1 MKDPKWKWKGYAMRS
16 WPSYDDDG
24 ITIYDYEALI
34 DGQWVEVLSEAYDFD
49 PMQAQIALDAYLL
62 KTKK

>member
-1 MKDPKWKWKGYAMRS
+1 MKEPKWKWRGYVMRS
-16 WPSYDDDG
+16 WPNYDDDG
-24 ITIYDYEALI
+24 ITRYDYEALI
-34 DGQWVEVLSEAYDFD
+34 DGQWVEVLGEAYDFD